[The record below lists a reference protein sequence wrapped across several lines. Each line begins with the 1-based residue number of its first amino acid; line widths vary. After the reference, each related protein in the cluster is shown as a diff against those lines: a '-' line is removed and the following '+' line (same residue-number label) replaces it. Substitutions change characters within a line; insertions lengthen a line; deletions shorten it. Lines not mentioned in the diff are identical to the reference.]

1 MQNGW
6 FLEPGGVSQGSLWV
20 TLLFLPIASV
30 GTQSLTNLT
39 SKWTNSQGLSDPL
52 RPSQTLSDP
61 TVSDPLSARRVR
73 SDLNSHLSKRSG
85 MLLQSRSGCSLFLA
99 RQSSFHKCT
108 QHSTLEHKLNV
119 LHPRY
124 REISM
129 WSRRCCLTPSRQ
141 GPG

>member
-52 RPSQTLSDP
+52 RPSQTLQYQ
-61 TVSDPLSARRVR
+61 TLSQPAEFV
-73 SDLNSHLSKRSG
+73 
-85 MLLQSRSGCSLFLA
+85 
-99 RQSSFHKCT
+99 
-108 QHSTLEHKLNV
+108 V
-119 LHPRY
+119 
-124 REISM
+124 I
-129 WSRRCCLTPSRQ
+129 
-141 GPG
+141 